1 MEEDPPDGADSDL
14 RLFMYASKEPGAGGA
29 GGGADEMLPPVAKL
43 ANELLFMLFPV
54 EEAGAAG
61 V

>member
-1 MEEDPPDGADSDL
+1 
-14 RLFMYASKEPGAGGA
+14 MYVSKELGVGGA
-29 GGGADEMLPPVAKL
+29 GGGGDEMLPPVAKL
-43 ANELLFMLFPV
+43 AKELLFMLFPV